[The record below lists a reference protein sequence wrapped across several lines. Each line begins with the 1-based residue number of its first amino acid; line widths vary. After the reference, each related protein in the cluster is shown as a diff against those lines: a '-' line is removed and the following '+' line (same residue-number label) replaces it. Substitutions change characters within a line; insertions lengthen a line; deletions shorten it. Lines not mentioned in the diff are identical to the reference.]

1 MRGRVRSVVITLIGV
16 GHVFDL
22 GSSLRGAIEARR
34 PKVVGIELDAARFAA
49 LQAGTP
55 RGPPLS
61 LYGLIAFIQRRIAR
75 DYGTTAGAEML
86 AAATAG
92 RDIGAGLAFLDLDSR
107 AVLARLMR
115 TMTLREKVRFATSVL
130 GGLFL
135 RKEKVDAEIS
145 KFDANQPAFFD
156 ELAREFPAIK
166 QVLIDERNAHMAESI
181 RTLERDHG
189 SVLAVVG
196 EGHIEGLASLLA
208 DRSPELVRLRDLRG
222 RPPEGNASVT
232 VSVGG

>member
-1 MRGRVRSVVITLIGV
+1 MITLIGV

-22 GSSLRGAIEARR
+22 SGSIRRAIEARR
-34 PKVVGIELDAARFAA
+34 PKVVGIELDEARFAA
-49 LQAGTP
+49 LQAGAP

-75 DYGTTAGAEML
+75 DYGTQAGGEML
-86 AAATAG
+86 AAATAA
-92 RDIGAGLAFLDLDSR
+92 RDVGAGLAFLDMDSR

-115 TMTLREKVRFATSVL
+115 TMTLAEKVRFATSVF

-135 RKEKVDAEIS
+135 RKERVDAEIE
-145 KFDANQPAFFD
+145 KFDANQGAFFD
-156 ELAREFPAIK
+156 ELARDFPAIK
-166 QVLIDERNAHMAESI
+166 RVLIDERNAHMAGAL
-181 RTLERDHG
+181 RTLEADHG
-189 SVLAVVG
+189 SVVAVVG
-196 EGHIEGLASLLA
+196 EGHVEGLASLLA

-222 RPPEGNASVT
+222 RPMEGNASVT